1 MSKIDT
7 PTAQQTPPKRKEGR
21 QARGVKITVRNEQGN
36 TTTDTK
42 EIQNIIRKYFKNL
55 YSIKLKNLKE
65 MDGFL
70 DSAKLP
76 KLKQA
81 VSNLK
86 LSRLK
91 SKRPNTE
98 ILAQTPLQ
106 PLQKIETGGA
116 PPNSYEASYHSKT
129 KARQTAPTPFKN
141 NNCRAI
147 SPNTRLKHTQ
157 YNTCKQNADG
167 H

>member
-21 QARGVKITVRNEQGN
+21 QTRGVKITVRNEQGN
-36 TTTDTK
+36 IITDTK

-55 YSIKLKNLKE
+55 YSIELKNLKE

-70 DSAKLP
+70 DSAKLL
-76 KLKQA
+76 KLKQE

-91 SKRPNTE
+91 TKKLGPNTE
-98 ILAQTPLQ
+98 ILQQTPLQ
-106 PLQKIETGGA
+106 PFQKIETEGA
-116 PPNSYEASYHSKT
+116 PPNSYEASYHSNT
-129 KARQTAPTPFKN
+129 KSQ
-141 NNCRAI
+141 
-147 SPNTRLKHTQ
+147 
-157 YNTCKQNADG
+157 ADSSYPLQK
-167 H
+167 